1 MPKIENI
8 IQPDKETWL
17 KKFRF
22 GTDVRVRF
30 CETDALGHLNNVSY
44 FIYYEQARLDYFREL
59 GLTEKLLNDDQSYVV
74 TADLYCQFLDEVYFD
89 EELEVKLRTTKLGNT
104 SFDLEY
110 GLLRKDKGTVAATG
124 RGAIVLVDKNT
135 HKSTPLPDELS
146 SKIKEYEPE
155 L

>member
-22 GTDVRVRF
+22 STDTRVRF
-30 CETDALGHLNNVSY
+30 CETDAFGHLNNVSY
-44 FIYYEQARLDYFREL
+44 FIYFEQARLDYFREL
-59 GLTEKLLNDDQSYVV
+59 ALTEKLLNDNQLYIV
-74 TADLYCQFLDEVYFD
+74 TADLYCQFLGEVYFD

-110 GLLRKDKGTVAATG
+110 GLIRKEKGIVAATG
-124 RGAIVLVDKNT
+124 RGAIVLVDKHS
-135 HKSTPLPDELS
+135 HKSTPLPDDL
-146 SKIKEYEPE
+146 KNIIKEYEPE